1 MHGQLVCLH
10 PHALK
15 TSSLPPTAPNRSN
28 NPYLVANSRDAWLA
42 CSAPGYFS
50 DNCPDMVQNSHLDFP
65 RSM

>member
-1 MHGQLVCLH
+1 MPQ
-10 PHALK
+10 P
-15 TSSLPPTAPNRSN
+15 PPTRSN

-50 DNCPDMVQNSHLDFP
+50 DNCGDMVQYSNLDFP